1 MGNFVPNVFITFKI
15 IKILHYFTSRE
26 REKTYFIYVYFSH
39 RYFVVYSLC
48 YLKTLQLVASKI

>member
-26 REKTYFIYVYFSH
+26 REKTYFIYTHTGILWSIVS
-39 RYFVVYSLC
+39 V
-48 YLKTLQLVASKI
+48 I